1 MTEKTLEFYV
11 VSINIALV
19 IGAMFVHIC
28 CFPQVVEP
36 VEITISTEYDYSE
49 KLKLITPIW
58 FFIDQDS
65 IKTIKSID
73 DGDKLLLYSLLDTN
87 DEEIYAHY
95 KKQIDEIAYMS
106 NKKNPI
112 TTLYFWLTLCYVIFG
127 CISRSLYD
135 YIGHKCYR
143 QDFDVKKWWPWY
155 FIRIFISVPIMAFI
169 VVAVRCFLLP
179 IIPYSNNVYTYLI
192 ICFLLGFTMME
203 LLGMLRNISKTI
215 LNVNNHSYENKNV
228 EDKK

>member
-1 MTEKTLEFYV
+1 MTGKQIV
-11 VSINIALV
+11 IINIAV
-19 IGAMFVHIC
+19 VVCAMIGHLYW
-28 CFPQVVEP
+28 FPQVVEP

-127 CISRSLYD
+127 CVSRSFYD

-143 QDFDVKKWWPWY
+143 KDLNVDIWSAWY
-155 FIRIFISVPIMAFI
+155 LIRLFISIPITAFVI
-169 VVAVRCFLLP
+169 VAIRCSLP
-179 IIPYSNNVYTYLI
+179 QIIPYSNNVYTYLI

-215 LNVNNHSYENKNV
+215 LNVNSHSYENKNV